1 MTEAYDGRQVVGM
14 DLHRQRS
21 VLVRMTEDGRKLGT
35 VRITNSPEELRKA
48 VAEAGVS
55 PRVVL
60 EATYG
65 WYWAADVLEQA
76 GAEVHLAHPLGVKAF
91 SYRRVKNDQRD
102 AADLADLLRMGR
114 LPEAWIAPREVREL
128 REITRYRI
136 KLVRQRTSCK
146 DQVHGVLAKLG
157 IPVSHSDIFG
167 AGGQQWLDQLPLPQ
181 PYAGKVASLRLLAG
195 ELTREIT
202 MLETVSRDLLDGHQG
217 YRAIQ
222 ALPGIGPVLAAVIV
236 AETGDVH
243 RFRSPAKL
251 CCWAGLTPRHY
262 ESDTKVIRGHVS
274 KQGSR
279 LLRWAVTE
287 AIQRQP
293 AGSRP
298 RAVRDA
304 IIARRG
310 KEAKNIAKV
319 AAARELLTLV
329 FYGLRDGRI
338 RCLAAP
344 AATPHHARAVA

>member
-1 MTEAYDGRQVVGM
+1 VTEAYDGRQVAGM
-14 DLHRQRS
+14 DLHRRRS

-35 VRITNSPEELRKA
+35 TRITNSPAALRKA
-48 VAEAGVS
+48 IAEAGEA

-60 EATYG
+60 EAAYG
-65 WYWAADVLEQA
+65 WYWAGDVLEQA

-128 REITRYRI
+128 TRYRH
-136 KLVRQRTSCK
+136 KLVKLRTSCK

-157 IPVSHSDIFG
+157 VPVTHSDIFG
-167 AGGQQWLDQLPLPQ
+167 VHGQAWLDELKLPQ
-181 PYAGKVASLRLLAG
+181 PYAGKVASLRMLAS
-195 ELTREIT
+195 ELSREIGL
-202 MLETVSRDLLDGHQG
+202 LELVTADLLDRHDG

-236 AETGDVH
+236 AEIGDIT
-243 RFRSPAKL
+243 RFRRPEQL

-279 LLRWAVTE
+279 LLRWAVIE

-298 RAVRDA
+298 RAVRDQ

-310 KEAKNIAKV
+310 KEAKNIAKA
-319 AAARELLTLV
+319 AAARELLTLI
-329 FYGLRDGRI
+329 FYGLRDGRV
-338 RCLAAP
+338 RHLAAP
-344 AATPHHARAVA
+344 PPQLAA